1 MTTTI
6 YTATIESLT
15 CSECGIVYG
24 LESTYRARRR
34 KDHDTWWCPN
44 GHGQCYRGKTD
55 EEKRIE
61 ELEAQNA
68 SLAGERRAL
77 LDADEALSMDVRE
90 ARGRAVRYLSN
101 RALRGAFWRG
111 HEDRNCGREVGC
123 CPYETGRGGF
133 RRAWF
138 DGFGADDPEHAT
150 VDD

>member
-1 MTTTI
+1 
-6 YTATIESLT
+6 
-15 CSECGIVYG
+15 VYG
-24 LESTYRARRR
+24 LESTYRASRRN
-34 KDHDTWWCPN
+34 DHKTFWCPN
-44 GHGQCYRGKTD
+44 GHGQHYPGKTD
-55 EEKRIE
+55 QERAIH
-61 ELEAQNA
+61 ELEIEKARLIRENRGLVA
-68 SLAGERRAL
+68 
-77 LDADEALSMDVRE
+77 ADEALSMDVRE

-150 VDD
+150 VND